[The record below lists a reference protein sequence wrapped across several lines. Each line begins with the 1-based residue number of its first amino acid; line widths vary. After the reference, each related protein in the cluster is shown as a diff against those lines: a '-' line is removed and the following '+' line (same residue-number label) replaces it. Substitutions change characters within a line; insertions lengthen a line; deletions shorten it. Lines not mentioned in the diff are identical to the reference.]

1 MTTVTTAATAISAG
15 AVAPPATGG
24 ATITRSPAHR
34 VEGRAKVTGAA
45 RYAAEYPAE
54 DLVHAWPV
62 VATIAAGRVTDV
74 DTAAVEQLPGVLR
87 VWWHGNAPVLTDVG
101 MPMLAVL
108 RWSRWWRP
116 APRRSPGRR
125 PVGCR

>member
-1 MTTVTTAATAISAG
+1 MTTVTTTATAISAG

-24 ATITRSPAHR
+24 ARATRSPAHR

-74 DTAAVEQLPGVLR
+74 DTAAGRSLVDSMVNEVVVKDDRIRDVVPIRLR
-87 VWWHGNAPVLTDVG
+87 TFEEAVG
-101 MPMLAVL
+101 EALEERFSLLASYT
-108 RWSRWWRP
+108 WN
-116 APRRSPGRR
+116 
-125 PVGCR
+125 